1 MTKTAPRTR
10 KIKAKTPKAATSSA
24 TATATATALA
34 RPGGKLGLVVEQLE
48 GADGAML
55 SDLVDLTGWQKHTV
69 RAALT
74 RLRQRGFAIRLEDRG
89 DRRAYRL
96 DPVES

>member
-1 MTKTAPRTR
+1 MTNTAPRTR
-10 KIKAKTPKAATSSA
+10 KIKAKTPKAETSSVS
-24 TATATATALA
+24 A
-34 RPGGKLGLVVEQLE
+34 RPSGKLGQVVEQL
-48 GADGAML
+48 GRTDGAML
-55 SDLVDLTGWQKHTV
+55 SELVDLTGWQAHTV

-74 RLRQRGFAIRLEDRG
+74 RLRQRGFAIRLDDRR